1 MDDKQS
7 KDKQP
12 LDRYLQVYTRDEVKV
27 FFDRA
32 VTELERRDQ
41 AAKKRKD
48 RYWLWGFIGA
58 LAVIVAVVL
67 GIKLS
72 GQTIADKA
80 QQLVVNNPQY
90 KVIPQGEAPGLYP
103 NMLPIPGGEMV
114 MGCSVGKDDIVGCRD
129 TEYPAHLVTV
139 KSFEIAQHEVTVAQ
153 FRQFILET
161 DYLTDSEKE
170 LVGCVSLNLNQGK
183 PSWYMD
189 PEYSWHSSRFEMSE
203 ESPVV
208 CISWDDTQA
217 YIKWINAKTGRQY
230 RLPTGAE
237 WEYAARAGSST
248 AFAWGDRPRRKF
260 ANYKGVGGADRWRYS
275 SPVGSFPPNA
285 FNLYDM
291 AGNVWE
297 WVEDCWHERYDGA
310 PKDGSAWLTQ
320 CDKLNTRTRRG
331 GAWDTVEASVR
342 PAIRSKG
349 GENDRSYVYGFRL
362 AHDFIDTKSKK

>member
-114 MGCSVGKDDIVGCRD
+114 MMEQGDCLIEQGQLV
-129 TEYPAHLVTV
+129 PAEVLYSQCIEQAE
-139 KSFEIAQHEVTVAQ
+139 SFGDLRGSAIAQTQ
-153 FRQFILET
+153 RSSI
-161 DYLTDSEKE
+161 
-170 LVGCVSLNLNQGK
+170 
-183 PSWYMD
+183 
-189 PEYSWHSSRFEMSE
+189 YSMME
-203 ESPVV
+203 
-208 CISWDDTQA
+208 
-217 YIKWINAKTGRQY
+217 
-230 RLPTGAE
+230 
-237 WEYAARAGSST
+237 
-248 AFAWGDRPRRKF
+248 
-260 ANYKGVGGADRWRYS
+260 
-275 SPVGSFPPNA
+275 
-285 FNLYDM
+285 
-291 AGNVWE
+291 
-297 WVEDCWHERYDGA
+297 
-310 PKDGSAWLTQ
+310 
-320 CDKLNTRTRRG
+320 
-331 GAWDTVEASVR
+331 R
-342 PAIRSKG
+342 PADALRGYESALEVFETLDDEVMAIQYARVLSSSVISEPTVRISFG
-349 GENDRSYVYGFRL
+349 P
-362 AHDFIDTKSKK
+362 